1 MRRYLPAGIEVGGTA
16 FSREDESPGS
26 NVRRVF
32 PFASATRAKAITILA
47 TVAITL
53 VVVLAIL
60 NLTTGEKPVRKHV
73 EHLYSVADPQF
84 QRTLGVLLGPDILP
98 GNRFEVLRNG
108 DEIFPSM
115 LDAIRHAQK
124 TITFETYIYWSGRIG
139 DTFADAL
146 AERARAGVKVHVL
159 LDWIGSA
166 KMEER
171 LLKKMRDA
179 GVEVRVF
186 HKPRWYTL
194 DKLNN
199 RTHRKLLVVD
209 GVVGF
214 TGGVGIGDE
223 WTGHAQDPDH
233 WRDTHF
239 KAEGLIV
246 AQMQAVFNDNWM
258 KATGNVLHGDAYF
271 PPIRAG
277 GDARGQV
284 FSSSPSGGS
293 QSMQVMYL
301 LMINAAVH
309 SIELSSAYFLPDDL
323 ARDTIVAAVRR
334 GVRVRIITPGRFTDA
349 ALARRA
355 SRAGWG
361 DLLRAGVEI
370 YEYEPTMY
378 HCKVLVADDLLVSVG
393 STNFDDRS
401 FRLNDEAS
409 LNIYDAAFAKRQV
422 EIFEDDLTHSRRISL
437 EEWESR
443 PWTEK
448 LMEHSAALLGP
459 QL

>member
-1 MRRYLPAGIEVGGTA
+1 MRGSRSG
-16 FSREDESPGS
+16 FS
-26 NVRRVF
+26 
-32 PFASATRAKAITILA
+32 TRAKVATILA
-47 TVAITL
+47 TVAVTL
-53 VVVLAIL
+53 VAVLAAL
-60 NLTTGEKPVRKHV
+60 NLMTGEKPIKRHL
-73 EHLYSVADPQF
+73 EHLYAVADPQF
-84 QRTLGVLLGPDILP
+84 PRTLGVLLGPVILP
-98 GNRFEVLRNG
+98 DNRFDVLLNG
-108 DEIFPSM
+108 DEIFPAM
-115 LDAIRHAQK
+115 LDAIRGAK
-124 TITFETYIYWSGRIG
+124 RTITFETYIYWSGRIG
-139 DTFADAL
+139 DAFANAL

-166 KMEER
+166 PMDER
-171 LLKKMRDA
+171 LLRNMEDA
-179 GVEVRVF
+179 GVQVRRF
-186 HKPRWYTL
+186 HAPHWYTI

-199 RTHRKLLVVD
+199 RTHRKILVVD

-223 WTGHAQDPDH
+223 WTGHAQDPEH

-239 KAEGLIV
+239 RAEGPVV

-271 PPIRAG
+271 PAIRPG

-301 LMINAAVH
+301 LMINAAVR
-309 SIELSSAYFLPDDL
+309 SIDLSSAYFLPDDL

-370 YEYEPTMY
+370 YEYQPTMY

-409 LNIYDAAFAKRQV
+409 LNIYDPAFAKRQV
-422 EIFEDDLTHSRRISL
+422 EIFDDDLTHARRISL
-437 EEWESR
+437 EEWQSR
-443 PWTEK
+443 PWIEK
-448 LMEHSAALLGP
+448 LWERTAALLGP

>member
-1 MRRYLPAGIEVGGTA
+1 MRLTRSTA
-16 FSREDESPGS
+16 T
-26 NVRRVF
+26 
-32 PFASATRAKAITILA
+32 TRAKAATIA
-47 TVAITL
+47 ASVAVTL
-53 VVVLAIL
+53 VVVVALL
-60 NLTTGEKPVRKHV
+60 NLLTGEKPVKKHI
-73 EHLYSVADPQF
+73 EHLYAISDAQF
-84 QRTLGVLLGPDILP
+84 QRTLGVLLGPVILP

-108 DEIFPSM
+108 DEIFPPM

-139 DTFADAL
+139 QEFADAL

-159 LDWIGSA
+159 LDWVGSA
-166 KMEER
+166 KMDER
-171 LLKKMRDA
+171 LLKRMEDA
-179 GVEVRVF
+179 GVEVRKY
-186 HKPRWYTL
+186 HAPHWYTI

-199 RTHRKLLVVD
+199 RTHRKLLIVD

-239 KAEGLIV
+239 KAEGPVV
-246 AQMQAVFNDNWM
+246 AQMQAVFNDNWT
-258 KATGNVLHGDAYF
+258 KATGNVLHGEPYF
-271 PPIRAG
+271 PPIRPA

-284 FSSSPSGGS
+284 FASSPSGGS
-293 QSMQVMYL
+293 ESMQLMYL
-301 LMINAAVH
+301 LIINAAVR
-309 SIELSSAYFLPDDL
+309 SIELSSAYFLPDEL
-323 ARDTIVAAVRR
+323 ARETIVAAVRR
-334 GVRVRIITPGRFTDA
+334 GVRVRVITPGRFTDA

-355 SRAGWG
+355 SRAMWG

-378 HCKVLVADDLLVSVG
+378 HCKVLVADDLLVSAG

-401 FRLNDEAS
+401 FRLNDEES
-409 LNIYDAAFAKRQV
+409 LNVYDAPFARQQV
-422 EIFEDDLTHSRRISL
+422 QVFEQDLARSRRITL
-437 EEWESR
+437 AEWEAR

-448 LMEHSAALLGP
+448 LWERAVALLGP

>member
-1 MRRYLPAGIEVGGTA
+1 MQLALNTL
-16 FSREDESPGS
+16 
-26 NVRRVF
+26 
-32 PFASATRAKAITILA
+32 TRARAVTIFA
-47 TVAITL
+47 TVAVTL
-53 VVVLAIL
+53 VAVLAVL
-60 NLTTGEKPVRKHV
+60 NITTGEKPVRKHV
-73 EHLYSVADPQF
+73 EHLYSIGDPQF
-84 QRTLGVLLGPDILP
+84 QRTLGVLLGPVILP
-98 GNRFEVLRNG
+98 GNRFEVLLNG
-108 DEIFPSM
+108 DEIFPAM
-115 LDAIRHAQK
+115 LDAIRRAQR
-124 TITFETYIYWSGRIG
+124 TITFETYIYWSGRTG
-139 DTFADAL
+139 DAFANAL

-159 LDWIGSA
+159 LDWVGSA
-166 KMEER
+166 RMEER
-171 LLKKMRDA
+171 LLRIMKAA
-179 GVEVRVF
+179 GVEVRKF
-186 HKPRWYTL
+186 HAPRWYTL

-239 KAEGLIV
+239 RAEGPVV
-246 AQMQAVFNDNWM
+246 AQMQAVFNSNWM
-258 KATGNVLHGDAYF
+258 KATGTVLHGEAYF
-271 PPIRAG
+271 PPIHPV
-277 GDARGQV
+277 GDARGQM

-293 QSMQVMYL
+293 ESMQLMYL
-301 LMINAAVH
+301 LIINAAVR
-309 SIELSSAYFLPDDL
+309 SIELSSAYFLPDEL
-323 ARDTIVAAVRR
+323 ARDTIIAAVRR
-334 GVRVRIITPGRFTDA
+334 GVHVRIITPGRFTDA

-355 SRAGWG
+355 SRALWG

-378 HCKVLVADDLLVSVG
+378 HCKVLVADTLLVSVG

-409 LNIYDAAFAKRQV
+409 LNVYDPPFAKRQV
-422 EIFEDDLTHSRRISL
+422 EVFEQDLAHSRRISL

-448 LMEHSAALLGP
+448 LWEHAVSFLGP

>member
-1 MRRYLPAGIEVGGTA
+1 MRP
-16 FSREDESPGS
+16 SRF
-26 NVRRVF
+26 V
-32 PFASATRAKAITILA
+32 ATTRAKAITIA
-47 TVAITL
+47 ASVAVTL
-53 VVVLAIL
+53 VVVLAL
-60 NLTTGEKPVRKHV
+60 QNLMTGEKPVKKHI
-73 EHLYSVADPQF
+73 EHLYAISDPQF

-98 GNRFEVLRNG
+98 GNRFEVLLNG
-108 DEIFPSM
+108 DEIFPPM

-139 DTFADAL
+139 DEFANAL

-159 LDWIGSA
+159 LDWVGSVR
-166 KMEER
+166 MEEQLVR
-171 LLKKMRDA
+171 VMTDA
-179 GVEVRVF
+179 GAEVRRY
-186 HKPRWYTL
+186 HAPKWYTI

-199 RTHRKLLVVD
+199 RTHRKLLIVD
-209 GVVGF
+209 GAVGF

-223 WTGHAQDPDH
+223 WQGHAQDPDH

-239 KAEGLIV
+239 KVEGPVV
-246 AQMQAVFNDNWM
+246 AQMQAVFNDNWT
-258 KATGNVLHGDAYF
+258 KATGNVLHGETYF
-271 PPIRAG
+271 PPIRPAG
-277 GDARGQV
+277 DERGQV
-284 FSSSPSGGS
+284 FASSPSGGS
-293 QSMQVMYL
+293 ESMRLMYL
-301 LMINAAVH
+301 LIINAAVR

-334 GVRVRIITPGRFTDA
+334 GVRVRVITPGRFTDA

-355 SRAGWG
+355 SRAMWG

-378 HCKVLVADDLLVSVG
+378 HCKVLVADDLLVSAG

-401 FRLNDEAS
+401 FRLNDEES
-409 LNIYDAAFAKRQV
+409 INIYDAAFAKQQV
-422 EIFEDDLTHSRRISL
+422 EVFGQDLARSRRITL
-437 EEWESR
+437 EEWQAR

-448 LMEHSAALLGP
+448 LWEHVAALLGP

>member
-1 MRRYLPAGIEVGGTA
+1 MRLPRLTA
-16 FSREDESPGS
+16 T
-26 NVRRVF
+26 
-32 PFASATRAKAITILA
+32 TRAKAVTIA
-47 TVAITL
+47 ASVAITL
-53 VVVLAIL
+53 VVVLAAL
-60 NLTTGEKPVRKHV
+60 NLMTGEKPVKKHI
-73 EHLYSVADPQF
+73 EHLYAISDAQF
-84 QRTLGVLLGPDILP
+84 ERTLGVLLGPNILP
-98 GNRFEVLRNG
+98 GNRFEVLLNG
-108 DEIFPSM
+108 DQIFPPM

-139 DTFADAL
+139 QEFADAL

-159 LDWIGSA
+159 LDWVGSV
-166 KMEER
+166 KMDER
-171 LLKKMRDA
+171 LIKIMEDA
-179 GVEVRVF
+179 GVEVRRY
-186 HKPRWYTL
+186 HAPHWYTI

-199 RTHRKLLVVD
+199 RTHRKLLIVD

-223 WTGHAQDPDH
+223 WAGHAQDPDH

-239 KAEGLIV
+239 KAEGPVV
-246 AQMQAVFNDNWM
+246 AQMQAVFNDNWT
-258 KATGNVLHGDAYF
+258 KATGNVLHGEAYF
-271 PPIRAG
+271 PPLRPA

-284 FSSSPSGGS
+284 FASSPSGGS
-293 QSMQVMYL
+293 ESMQLMYL
-301 LMINAAVH
+301 LIINAAVR

-334 GVRVRIITPGRFTDA
+334 GVRVRVITPGRFTDA

-355 SRAGWG
+355 SRAMWG

-378 HCKVLVADDLLVSVG
+378 HCKVLVADDLLVSAG

-401 FRLNDEAS
+401 FRLNDEES
-409 LNIYDAAFAKRQV
+409 LNVYDAAFARQQV
-422 EIFEDDLTHSRRISL
+422 RVFEQDLARSRRITL
-437 EEWESR
+437 AEWEAR

-448 LMEHSAALLGP
+448 LWEHAVSLLGP

>member
-1 MRRYLPAGIEVGGTA
+1 MRLPRLTA
-16 FSREDESPGS
+16 T
-26 NVRRVF
+26 
-32 PFASATRAKAITILA
+32 TRAKAVTIA
-47 TVAITL
+47 ASVAITL
-53 VVVLAIL
+53 VVVLAAL
-60 NLTTGEKPVRKHV
+60 NLMTGEKPVKKHI
-73 EHLYSVADPQF
+73 EHLYGISDAQF
-84 QRTLGVLLGPDILP
+84 QRTLGVLLGPVILP
-98 GNRFEVLRNG
+98 GNRFEVLLNG
-108 DEIFPSM
+108 DQIFPPM

-139 DTFADAL
+139 REFADAL

-159 LDWIGSA
+159 LDWVGSV
-166 KMEER
+166 KMDER
-171 LLKKMRDA
+171 LIKIMEDA
-179 GVEVRVF
+179 GVEVRRY
-186 HKPRWYTL
+186 HAPHWYTI

-199 RTHRKLLVVD
+199 RTHRKLLIVD

-223 WTGHAQDPDH
+223 WAGHAQDPDH

-239 KAEGLIV
+239 KGEGPVV
-246 AQMQAVFNDNWM
+246 AQMQAVFNDNWT
-258 KATGNVLHGDAYF
+258 KATGNVLHGEAYF
-271 PPIRAG
+271 PPLRPA

-284 FSSSPSGGS
+284 FASSPSGGS
-293 QSMQVMYL
+293 ESMQLMYL
-301 LMINAAVH
+301 LIINAAVR

-334 GVRVRIITPGRFTDA
+334 GVRVRVITPGRFTDA

-355 SRAGWG
+355 SRAMWG
-361 DLLRAGVEI
+361 DLLRAGAEI

-378 HCKVLVADDLLVSVG
+378 HCKVLVADDLLVSAG

-401 FRLNDEAS
+401 FRLNDEES
-409 LNIYDAAFAKRQV
+409 LNVYDAAFARQQV
-422 EIFEDDLTHSRRISL
+422 QVFEQDLARSHRVTL
-437 EEWESR
+437 AEWEAR

-448 LMEHSAALLGP
+448 LWERAVSLLGP

>member
-1 MRRYLPAGIEVGGTA
+1 MRLYR
-16 FSREDESPGS
+16 FDSPMRAQ
-26 NVRRVF
+26 V
-32 PFASATRAKAITILA
+32 ATIVATILA
-47 TVAITL
+47 TL
-53 VVVLAIL
+53 VVVLAVV
-60 NLTTGEKPVRKHV
+60 NLATGEKPVTKHV
-73 EHLYSVADPQF
+73 AHLYSIEDAQF

-98 GNRFEVLRNG
+98 GNRFDVLVNG
-108 DEIFPSM
+108 DEIFPAM
-115 LDAIRHAQK
+115 LDAIRRARK

-139 DTFADAL
+139 DAFANAL

-159 LDWIGSA
+159 LDWVGSA
-166 KMEER
+166 KMDER
-171 LLKKMRDA
+171 LLRLMREA
-179 GVEVRVF
+179 GVEVRRY
-186 HKPRWYTL
+186 HAPHWYTL

-209 GVVGF
+209 GTVGF

-239 KAEGLIV
+239 RAEGPVV

-258 KATGNVLHGDAYF
+258 KATGNVLHGDDYF
-271 PPIRAG
+271 PSIRTAG
-277 GDARGQV
+277 EARGQV

-293 QSMQVMYL
+293 QSMQLMYL
-301 LMINAAVH
+301 LMINAAVR

-323 ARDTIVAAVRR
+323 ARDTIVAAVER
-334 GVRVRIITPGRFTDA
+334 GVRVRVITPGRFTDA

-355 SRAGWG
+355 SRAQWG

-370 YEYEPTMY
+370 YEYAPTMY
-378 HCKVLVADDLLVSVG
+378 HCKVLVVDDVLVSVG

-409 LNIYDAAFAKRQV
+409 LNVYDAAFARKQV
-422 EIFEDDLTHSRRISL
+422 QVFEQDLARSRRISL
-437 EEWESR
+437 QEWEAR

-448 LMEHSAALLGP
+448 LWERTAALLGP

>member
-1 MRRYLPAGIEVGGTA
+1 MRLYR
-16 FSREDESPGS
+16 FDSPMRAQ
-26 NVRRVF
+26 V
-32 PFASATRAKAITILA
+32 ATIVA
-47 TVAITL
+47 TVLATL
-53 VVVLAIL
+53 VVVLAVV
-60 NLTTGEKPVRKHV
+60 NLATGEKPVTKHV
-73 EHLYSVADPQF
+73 AHLYSIEDAQF

-98 GNRFEVLRNG
+98 GNRFDVLVNG
-108 DEIFPSM
+108 DEIFPAM
-115 LDAIRHAQK
+115 LDAIRRARK

-139 DTFADAL
+139 DAFANGL

-159 LDWIGSA
+159 LDWVGSV
-166 KMEER
+166 KMDER
-171 LLKKMRDA
+171 LLRLMREA
-179 GVEVRVF
+179 GVEVRRY
-186 HKPRWYTL
+186 HAPHWYTL

-209 GVVGF
+209 GTVGF

-239 KAEGLIV
+239 RAEGPVV

-258 KATGNVLHGDAYF
+258 KATGNVLHGDDYF
-271 PPIRAG
+271 PSIRTAG
-277 GDARGQV
+277 EARAQV

-293 QSMQVMYL
+293 QSMQLMYL
-301 LMINAAVH
+301 LMINAAVR

-323 ARDTIVAAVRR
+323 ARDTTVAAVKR
-334 GVRVRIITPGRFTDA
+334 GVRVRVITPGRFTDA

-355 SRAGWG
+355 SRAQWG

-370 YEYEPTMY
+370 YEYAPTMY
-378 HCKVLVADDLLVSVG
+378 HCKVLVVDDVLVSVG

-409 LNIYDAAFAKRQV
+409 LNVYDAAFARKQV
-422 EIFEDDLTHSRRISL
+422 QVFEQDLARSRRISL
-437 EEWESR
+437 QEWEAR

-448 LMEHSAALLGP
+448 LWERTAVLLGP

>member
-1 MRRYLPAGIEVGGTA
+1 MRLPRLTA
-16 FSREDESPGS
+16 T
-26 NVRRVF
+26 
-32 PFASATRAKAITILA
+32 TRAKAVTIA
-47 TVAITL
+47 ASVAITL
-53 VVVLAIL
+53 VVVLAAL
-60 NLTTGEKPVRKHV
+60 NLMTGEKPVKKHI
-73 EHLYSVADPQF
+73 EHLYAISDAQF
-84 QRTLGVLLGPDILP
+84 ERTLGVLLGPNILP
-98 GNRFEVLRNG
+98 GNRFEVLLNG
-108 DEIFPSM
+108 DQIFPPM

-139 DTFADAL
+139 QEFADAL
-146 AERARAGVKVHVL
+146 AERARAGVMVHVL
-159 LDWIGSA
+159 LDWVGSV
-166 KMEER
+166 KMDER
-171 LLKKMRDA
+171 LIKIMQDA
-179 GVEVRVF
+179 GVEVRRY
-186 HKPRWYTL
+186 HAPHWYTI

-199 RTHRKLLVVD
+199 RTHRKLLIVD

-223 WTGHAQDPDH
+223 WAGHAQDPDH

-239 KAEGLIV
+239 KGEGPVV
-246 AQMQAVFNDNWM
+246 AQMQAVFNDNWT
-258 KATGNVLHGDAYF
+258 KATGNVLHGEAYF
-271 PPIRAG
+271 PPLRPA

-284 FSSSPSGGS
+284 FASSPSGGS
-293 QSMQVMYL
+293 ESMQLMYL
-301 LMINAAVH
+301 LIINAAVR

-334 GVRVRIITPGRFTDA
+334 GVRVRVITPGRFTDA

-355 SRAGWG
+355 SRAMWG

-378 HCKVLVADDLLVSVG
+378 HCKVLVADDLLVSAG

-401 FRLNDEAS
+401 FRLNDEES
-409 LNIYDAAFAKRQV
+409 LNVYDAAFARQQV
-422 EIFEDDLTHSRRISL
+422 RVFEQDLARSRRITL
-437 EEWESR
+437 AEWEAR

-448 LMEHSAALLGP
+448 LWEHAVSLLGP